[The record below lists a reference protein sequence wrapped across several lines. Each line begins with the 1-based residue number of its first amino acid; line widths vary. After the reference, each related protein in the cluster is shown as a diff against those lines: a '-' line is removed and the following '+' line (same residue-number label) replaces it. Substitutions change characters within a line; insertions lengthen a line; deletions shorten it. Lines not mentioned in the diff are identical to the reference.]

1 MVHMAAGPKLL
12 EECRTLNGC
21 ETGKAKITK
30 GYKLPAKYIIHT
42 VGPIYYDGNH
52 NEKALLA
59 SCYKSCL
66 ELAKKNNIHS
76 LAFPLI
82 SAGIFGYPKDEALYE
97 YSYHIKLWLF
107 INDKSAG
114 VDV

>member
-1 MVHMAAGPKLL
+1 MLKQAIILFWHGD
-12 EECRTLNGC
+12 LNYIFL
-21 ETGKAKITK
+21 TDLKAK
-30 GYKLPAKYIIHT
+30 Y
-42 VGPIYYDGNH
+42 V
-52 NEKALLA
+52 LL
-59 SCYKSCL
+59 
-66 ELAKKNNIHS
+66 IFS